1 MTKMDKDQENLAK
14 ARHRA
19 WKYVPSIG
27 YPYNK
32 KKDLVDNDVM
42 LQQIFNVGNLEGQ
55 NKFSKG
61 KKKRIQSDPKMVIRA
76 IPPGVQILIKK

>member
-1 MTKMDKDQENLAK
+1 MTKKDKDQENLAK

-61 KKKRIQSDPKMVIRA
+61 KKNEFKVTQKW
-76 IPPGVQILIKK
+76 